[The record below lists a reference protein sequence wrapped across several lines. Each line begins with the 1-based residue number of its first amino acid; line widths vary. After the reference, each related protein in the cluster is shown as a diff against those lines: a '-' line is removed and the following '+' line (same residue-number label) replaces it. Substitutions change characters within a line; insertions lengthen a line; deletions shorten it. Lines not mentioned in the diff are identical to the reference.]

1 MFVLLLYFGV
11 PVFLVIAGWRW
22 AAGMLGELRAIR
34 KDLDEVAITNQPGA
48 RSKRGTISEN

>member
-1 MFVLLLYFGV
+1 MLLLYFGV